1 MDEVKFSGLKLSC
14 TDASVLT
21 SVPEKLTFY
30 RKIHFFEKFV
40 KNCLRL
46 QQVVQKLCSFWRF
59 FFFFVVAYREFD
71 DKNRSVEFHFLPLNK
86 SQRFRCEQ
94 PCLDFASN
102 LLVRKCKSK
111 CNVKLLRVVVWKSP
125 KILQKSQKYNIT
137 KFIVV
142 ILIVTAFL
150 KSVSSLLLSPNLWQ
164 STLFIPFT

>member
-1 MDEVKFSGLKLSC
+1 LHRCFCFDFSSWKVDILPKNSLFWKIRQKLF
-14 TDASVLT
+14 TFTASSAETLFVLT
-21 SVPEKLTFY
+21 
-30 RKIHFFEKFV
+30 IFFAF
-40 KNCLRL
+40 
-46 QQVVQKLCSFWRF
+46 
-59 FFFFVVAYREFD
+59 AYREFD

-86 SQRFRCEQ
+86 SQRFRCVQ

-164 STLFIPFT
+164 STLFLPFT